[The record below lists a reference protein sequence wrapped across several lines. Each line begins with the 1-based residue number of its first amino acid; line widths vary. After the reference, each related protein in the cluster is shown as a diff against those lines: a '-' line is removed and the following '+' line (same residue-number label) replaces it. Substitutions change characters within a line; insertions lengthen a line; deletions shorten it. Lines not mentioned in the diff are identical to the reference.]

1 MVYHICII
9 CSIVFYSMKIQSIL
23 ETKDLPTVFP
33 AGDLPGR
40 PSTPVW

>member
-1 MVYHICII
+1 MYNMFNC
-9 CSIVFYSMKIQSIL
+9 FSIL
-23 ETKDLPTVFP
+23 LKVQNLRTKDLPTVFP